1 MTETHTTH
9 APETISAS
17 MPVLFNNWQKVK
29 DYIENPSYSQVVVI
43 TDENTEKFCLHL
55 LFEMIEREVR
65 VISIPPGEANKTL
78 ETCAFVYEKMI
89 KKNVDRNA
97 LVVLL
102 GGGVVGD
109 LGGFCS
115 ATFMRGIPFISIPTT
130 LMSQVDSS
138 VGGKLGI
145 DFKGLKNMVGVFQQP
160 ECVFIQD
167 VFLKTLPEIHL
178 RNGFAEIIKHWLITD
193 KKTFY
198 TVVDQNLDWRYH
210 VHAWIKPSVMTK
222 MKIIQADPLERGK
235 RKILNFGHTIG
246 HAIETYSLYKN
257 QTLLHGEA
265 IAIGMICES
274 YISYRMNLLSE
285 DENFTI
291 RQFILSVFPH
301 QPKWVQE
308 PEVLIDLMYKDKKNR
323 SGHILF
329 SLLEGIGHAVYNWKV
344 PEDIIYESLYF
355 YKQKL

>member
-1 MTETHTTH
+1 MTETQLSI
-9 APETISAS
+9 APDITPIQT
-17 MPVLFNNWQKVK
+17 PVIVNNWQKVK
-29 DYIENPSYSQVVVI
+29 DYIENPAYSQVIVI
-43 TDENTEKFCLHL
+43 MDENTEKFCLHL
-55 LFEMIEREVR
+55 LFEMIDREVR
-65 VISIPPGEANKTL
+65 VISIPPGEGNKTL
-78 ETCAFVYEKMI
+78 DTCSFVYEKMI

-115 ATFMRGIPFISIPTT
+115 ATFMRGIPFISLPTT
-130 LMSQVDSS
+130 LMSQVDSAI
-138 VGGKLGI
+138 GGKLGI

-160 ECVFIQD
+160 ESVFIQD
-167 VFLKTLPEIHL
+167 VFLKTLPEVHL
-178 RNGFAEIIKHWLITD
+178 RNGFAEIIKHWLISD

-198 TVVDQNLDWRYH
+198 SVYEQEQDWKQH
-210 VHAWIKPSVMTK
+210 LFSWIKPSVMTK
-222 MKIIQADPLERGK
+222 MKIIQADPLEKGK

-274 YISYRMNLLSE
+274 YISYRMNLLTE
-285 DENFTI
+285 DENFAI
-291 RQFILSVFPH
+291 RQFILSVFGH
-301 QPKWVQE
+301 HPKWVQE
-308 PEVLIDLMYKDKKNR
+308 PETLVNLMYKDKKNR
-323 SGHILF
+323 SGLIMF
-329 SLLEGIGHAVYNWKV
+329 SLLEGIGHAGYNWEV